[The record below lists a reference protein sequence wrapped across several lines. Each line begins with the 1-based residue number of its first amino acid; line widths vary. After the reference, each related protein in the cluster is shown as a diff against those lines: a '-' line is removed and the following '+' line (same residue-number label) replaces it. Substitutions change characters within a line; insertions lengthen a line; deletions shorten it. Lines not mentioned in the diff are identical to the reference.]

1 MGAKMKYLFGIDIG
15 GTNIKFGLLNIDGKI
30 LLNESIKTNSEA
42 GYDDCFSR
50 IAEEIEKMRVEKNI
64 DKSDILGVGM
74 GIPGPVLHQE
84 IVSFFANFPW
94 EGNLNVARI
103 LGEKTGY
110 RVKVDNDVNVITLGE
125 VWQGSAVGY
134 SDVIGMALGTG
145 IGGGIVADGK
155 LVGGAKGAGG
165 EIGHMTIVP
174 NGKLCG
180 CGKKGCFEAYVS
192 ATGIER
198 EAESRLAVNKNNKL
212 WDIISKKEG
221 QKVEAKDVFDAAKS
235 GDEFSLDIVD
245 YTTEYIAHGLS
256 ILLHV
261 TNPEVVVIGGGVA
274 LAGDILFDGIAA
286 KIKKYSLPV
295 CMDGLQILPAKLGNE
310 AGIVGAAALLLN

>member
-1 MGAKMKYLFGIDIG
+1 MKYLFGVDLG
-15 GTNIKFGLLNIDGKI
+15 GTNTKIGLLSADGNI
-30 LLNESIKTNSEA
+30 LLNKSIKTNSEM
-42 GYDDCFSR
+42 GYDDCFNR
-50 IAEEIEKMRVEKNI
+50 IAKVIKKMNIEKKI
-64 DKSDILGVGM
+64 DANDILGVGI

-84 IVSFFANFPW
+84 VVSFLANFPW
-94 EGNLNVARI
+94 KKNLNVAKI

-110 RVKVDNDVNVITLGE
+110 RVKVDNDVNAITLGE
-125 VWQGSAVGY
+125 VWQGSAKGY

-155 LVGGAKGAGG
+155 LVGGFKGAGG
-165 EIGHMTIVP
+165 EIGHMTIIP

-198 EAESRLAVNKNNKL
+198 ETQSRLAINKNNKL

-221 QKVEAKDVFDAAKS
+221 QKVEAKDVFDAAKL
-235 GDEFSLDIVD
+235 GDDFSLDIVD
-245 YTTEYIAHGLS
+245 YITEYIAYGLS
-256 ILLHV
+256 ILLHI

-274 LAGDILFDGIAA
+274 LAGDILFDGIIK
-286 KIKKYSLPV
+286 KIKKYSLLA
-295 CMDGLQILPAKLGNE
+295 CLDDLQILPAKLGNK
-310 AGIVGAAALLLN
+310 AGIVGAAALIIND

>member
-1 MGAKMKYLFGIDIG
+1 MRYLFGIDIG
-15 GTNIKFGLLNIDGKI
+15 GTNIKFGLLNTGGEI

-145 IGGGIVADGK
+145 IGGGIVAGGK

-221 QKVEAKDVFDAAKS
+221 QKVEAKDVFDAAKT

-274 LAGDILFDGIAA
+274 LAGDILFDGIIE

-295 CMDGLQILPAKLGNE
+295 CMDNLKILPAKLGNE
-310 AGIVGAAALLLN
+310 AGIVGAAALVLDADL